1 MKENEDFK
9 YALPIGT
16 TVKSPSREYRIDAV
30 LGVGG
35 FGITYKVSTAIVI
48 DNVPMLLSFAM
59 KEHFLKD
66 SCERINGDVTC
77 SKPAKARVDDS
88 RKDFLSEALRLRELS
103 GKSPYIVPVSEVFEA
118 NNTAYYVMEYLSEG
132 SLRDKVKAQGPMGE
146 REAVETI
153 KGIAKAVKF
162 LHSNLIN
169 HLDIKPDNIML
180 QHLAVSVVKPV
191 LIDFGLSKHFD
202 MKGRPTST
210 IRVQGC
216 SDGYAPIEQYAG
228 LNNFAPQADVY
239 ALGATLLY
247 MLTGKDPVVASEQTS
262 ANIAASLPKQ
272 TSAAVRNAIIGAMQ
286 MKRSERL
293 PSAEAF
299 VEALNDNDPSM
310 PAPPPPVSGGDS
322 NPTRRINGSQQVGS
336 GKKRKALWIALAV
349 AAVLAIAGAVSYFML
364 SAGGNKS
371 GLNDGEYEYVDM
383 YPESNSDNDTAVVYE
398 EEPVY
403 DSAPVEVYYDDGDV
417 YAGYDS
423 VAA

>member
-16 TVKSPSREYRIDAV
+16 TVKSPSREYRIEAV

-35 FGITYKVSTAIVI
+35 FGITYKVSTAVVI
-48 DNVPMLLSFAM
+48 DNVPMHLYFAM

-66 SCERINGDVTC
+66 SCERTDGDVTC

-103 GKSPYIVPVSEVFEA
+103 GKSPYIVPVSEVFET
-118 NNTAYYVMEYLSEG
+118 NNTAYYVMEYLSDG
-132 SLRDKVKAQGPMGE
+132 SLRDKIKAQGPMGE
-146 REAVETI
+146 KEAVETI
-153 KGIAKAVKF
+153 RSIAKAVKF

-180 QHLAVSVVKPV
+180 QHLTASVVKPV

-262 ANIAASLPKQ
+262 ANIAATLPQQ
-272 TSAAVRNAIIGAMQ
+272 TSGAVRNAIIGAMQ

-299 VEALNDNDPSM
+299 IEALTDEDPSM
-310 PAPPPPVSGGDS
+310 PAPPPPLPGGDS
-322 NPTRRINGSQQVGS
+322 NPTRRIDGSRPTGS
-336 GKKRKALWIALAV
+336 GKSRKALWITLAAV
-349 AAVLAIAGAVSYFML
+349 VVLAIAGAVTYFML
-364 SAGGNKS
+364 SARGNKS
-371 GLNDGEYEYVDM
+371 GLEDGEYEYVDM
-383 YPESNSDNDTAVVYE
+383 YPVGDSAVDETEVYE
-398 EEPVY
+398 EVPA
-403 DSAPVEVYYDDGDV
+403 DSAVVDEYYYDDGSD
-417 YAGYDS
+417 YEDYDS

>member
-1 MKENEDFK
+1 MKETEDFK

-16 TVKSPSREYRIDAV
+16 IVKSPSREYRIDAV

-35 FGITYKVSTAIVI
+35 FGITYKVSTAVMI
-48 DNVPMLLSFAM
+48 DNVPMHLSFAM

-66 SCERINGDVTC
+66 SCERTNGDVTC

-103 GKSPYIVPVSEVFEA
+103 GKSPFIVPVSEVFET
-118 NNTAYYVMEYLSEG
+118 NNTAYYVMEYLSDG
-132 SLRDKVKAQGPMGE
+132 SLRDKVKAQGPMSE

-153 KGIAKAVKF
+153 RSIAKAVKF

-180 QHLAVSVVKPV
+180 QHLTVSVVKPV

-228 LNNFAPQADVY
+228 LNSFAPQADVY

-262 ANIAASLPKQ
+262 ANIAASLPPQ
-272 TSAAVRNAIIGAMQ
+272 TSAVVRNAIIGAMQ

-299 VEALNDNDPSM
+299 IGALTDEDPSM
-310 PAPPPPVSGGDS
+310 PAPPPPLPGGDS
-322 NPTRRINGSQQVGS
+322 NPTRRIDGTRQVGGRKS
-336 GKKRKALWIALAV
+336 RKALWITLAAV
-349 AAVLAIAGAVSYFML
+349 VVLAIAGAVTYFML

-371 GLNDGEYEYVDM
+371 GLEDGEYEYVDM
-383 YPESNSDNDTAVVYE
+383 YPVGDSVVDPTEVYE
-398 EEPVY
+398 EAPA
-403 DSAPVEVYYDDGDV
+403 DSVAADEYYYDDGSYED
-417 YAGYDS
+417 YDS